1 MSDGSVQQQR
11 QSQPAVPL
19 LEEQRVGEIL
29 AAVPERGQW
38 RYRPRR
44 VGMLWRSKTLRII
57 AVSTVLALCGL
68 VILALVRD
76 QTGTQGFL
84 VGLGLAV
91 LPVPLLMTA
100 FRWLDRVEP
109 GPWRNMLFAFAWG
122 AFAAALVAILAN
134 SFATQWI
141 ATATADPGD
150 ADTLGATVIA
160 PVVEESSKAA
170 AVLLLFL
177 FRRRDFNGIVDG
189 VVVAGFAATGF
200 AFTENILYLGNAFGE
215 DQQMGSGFA
224 SVTVATF
231 FVRAV
236 MSPFAHPLFTVMT
249 GIGFGIAAS
258 SARHQRVR
266 RIALP
271 LLGLVLAM
279 GMHALWNGSSAFG
292 PYGFYAVYGAFMVPA
307 FGLLTWLS
315 IWSRQRELRT
325 LAVELPA
332 YAAAGWLS
340 PAEPL
345 VLSSMRARG
354 TARDAARRWHATA
367 TNGGPYGP
375 AHIPATAGAHAKGH
389 AKSQAKA
396 QGKAAA
402 RTVAEYESFA
412 TSLAFLRRQARRGTA
427 GADLAERELELLHHL
442 WQRREV
448 AGPALAYAAQTSG
461 RMRRRIAPRAPQPYQ
476 GFGARQ
482 GYGAHPGYGAHQPYS
497 NHAPHPHPAYPYSR
511 PPYGQPQPP
520 YGQPQHGGQPP
531 YGQAPYGSQPPHG
544 SQPQHGSR
552 PPYGQPQYGERPHAQ
567 RPYTQTP
574 YAQPPYNA
582 PLHHAPPNDTN
593 PHDPNPHDPTP

>member
-11 QSQPAVPL
+11 HSQPAVPV
-19 LEEQRVGEIL
+19 LEEQLVGEVL
-29 AAVPERGQW
+29 AAVPDRGQW

-44 VGMLWRSKTLRII
+44 VGMLWRSRTLRVI
-57 AVSTVLALCGL
+57 AVFTVLALCGL

-91 LPVPLLMTA
+91 LPVPVLMTA

-122 AFAAALVAILAN
+122 ACAAALVAILAN
-134 SFATQWI
+134 SFATRWI
-141 ATATADPGD
+141 ATATADPGS

-160 PVVEESSKAA
+160 PVVEESAKAA

-177 FRRRDFNGIVDG
+177 FRRRDFGGIVDG
-189 VVVAGFAATGF
+189 VVVAGFTATGF

-236 MSPFAHPLFTVMT
+236 MSPFAHPLFTVLT

-271 LLGLVLAM
+271 LLGLLLAM
-279 GMHALWNGSSAFG
+279 GMHALWNGSSTFG

-307 FGLLTWLS
+307 FGLVTWLAV
-315 IWSRQRELRT
+315 WARRRELHA
-325 LAVELPA
+325 LGVELPA
-332 YAAAGWLS
+332 YAVAGWLS
-340 PAEPL
+340 AAEPL
-345 VLSSMRARG
+345 ALSSMRARG
-354 TARDAARRWHATA
+354 MARDIARQRAAAATA
-367 TNGGPYGP
+367 TASDPYGRPQGHAYHPAYTP
-375 AHIPATAGAHAKGH
+375 AHAHHPAHAH
-389 AKSQAKA
+389 AHPRISAAARKEVKA
-396 QGKAAA
+396 RGRAAA

-427 GADLAERELELLHHL
+427 GPDFAERERELLHHL
-442 WQRREV
+442 WQRRET
-448 AGPALAYAAQTSG
+448 AGPALAYAAQAAV
-461 RMRRRIAPRAPQPYQ
+461 RLRPRPVPAVHRPYPY
-476 GFGARQ
+476 AA
-482 GYGAHPGYGAHQPYS
+482 YPYAAHPYGGQPYS
-497 NHAPHPHPAYPYSR
+497 A
-511 PPYGQPQPP
+511 PPYTNPP
-520 YGQPQHGGQPP
+520 YDQP
-531 YGQAPYGSQPPHG
+531 
-544 SQPQHGSR
+544 R
-552 PPYGQPQYGERPHAQ
+552 PAHAN
-567 RPYTQTP
+567 
-574 YAQPPYNA
+574 PPYNQ
-582 PLHHAPPNDTN
+582 PRPPHANPPYNQHGPPCTN
-593 PHDPNPHDPTP
+593 PPEYGQRG

>member
-1 MSDGSVQQQR
+1 MSDGSVPQQR
-11 QSQPAVPL
+11 QSQPAVPV

-44 VGMLWRSKTLRII
+44 VGMLWRSRTLRVV
-57 AVSTVLALCGL
+57 AVFTVLALCGL

-122 AFAAALVAILAN
+122 ACAAALVAILAN

-141 ATATADPGD
+141 ATATADPGS

-160 PVVEESSKAA
+160 PVVEESAKGA

-189 VVVAGFAATGF
+189 LVVAGFAATGF

-258 SARHQRVR
+258 SARHQRFR

-271 LLGLVLAM
+271 FLGLVLAM
-279 GMHALWNGSSAFG
+279 GMHALWNGSATFG
-292 PYGFYAVYGAFMVPA
+292 PYGFYVVYGVFMMPA
-307 FGLLTWLS
+307 FGLVTWLA
-315 IWSRQRELRT
+315 IWSRLRELRT
-325 LAVELPA
+325 LAIELPA

-340 PAEPL
+340 PTEPL
-345 VLSSMRARG
+345 ALSSMRARG
-354 TARDAARRWHATA
+354 MARDTARRWQAVA
-367 TNGGPYGP
+367 AGSGPYSPYGLQGYVP
-375 AHIPATAGAHAKGH
+375 APVAAQITAQVSGVAGA
-389 AKSQAKA
+389 QAKA
-396 QGKAAA
+396 EAKARGKAAA
-402 RTVAEYESFA
+402 RAVAEYESFA

-427 GADLAERELELLHHL
+427 GPDLAERELELLHHL

-448 AGPALAYAAQTSG
+448 AGPALAYAAQATG
-461 RMRRRIAPRAPQPYQ
+461 RLRPRHVRPAHGPY
-476 GFGARQ
+476 GTGPDA
-482 GYGAHPGYGAHQPYS
+482 YPGYGPYQPYGS
-497 NHAPHPHPAYPYSR
+497 PAPHQGPAPYGQQPYPAYPYGEQPYNPTPYSQQPYNP
-511 PPYGQPQPP
+511 PPYGQQP
-520 YGQPQHGGQPP
+520 YGQQP
-531 YGQAPYGSQPPHG
+531 YGQQPYGG
-544 SQPQHGSR
+544 GPQSSS
-552 PPYGQPQYGERPHAQ
+552 
-567 RPYTQTP
+567 
-574 YAQPPYNA
+574 
-582 PLHHAPPNDTN
+582 
-593 PHDPNPHDPTP
+593 